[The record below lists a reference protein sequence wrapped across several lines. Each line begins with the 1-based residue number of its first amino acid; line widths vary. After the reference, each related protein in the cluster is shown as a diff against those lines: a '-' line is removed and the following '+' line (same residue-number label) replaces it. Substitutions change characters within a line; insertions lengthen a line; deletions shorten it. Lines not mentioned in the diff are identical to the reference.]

1 MRRRM
6 EKFEVKNEMYDG
18 GKIRPDD
25 SYKENGGKSSKAQQE
40 EIFEDTQK
48 VGFDDDFDI
57 DEVDNITPEIDE
69 NTIQENKLQNL
80 NEKDI
85 KGIITGYVNV
95 SASGE
100 ISAKHYIASEA
111 KKIGVEKNE
120 LQAFVLEEGKKNIKS
135 RDKVLHYHRTS
146 MKSFEKI
153 METGSLLNRERM
165 QAEGIDTSK
174 LSGSSSQN
182 VQFTR
187 DIYDSDGKLARS
199 GFGRENVG
207 ANSTDIVFVMGPE
220 LINEETYNCFMPYP
234 TVEKADIQKCCVT
247 ILAKDPNIQKQVESI
262 LKEKDLTIKTILQ
275 DEFDREVVLEE
286 LEKANICKDV
296 DKNDF
301 NDKEKAIVENKED
314 EELEVKL
321 NEKEERRAL
330 KDEARDIGEEEIYEQ
345 NDNKGKKPQI
355 TNLDIEQELGK
366 YYDDTVDIVTLK
378 AYLKEKIPQVYGD
391 KLEKFGIDIDEY
403 LENHKLS
410 LEYFEG
416 AESYKEIASELDSY
430 LDALEE
436 FKDDHIEKDNAE
448 NKETEELEAE
458 LNEKEERRA
467 LKDIGEEEIYEDFN
481 KETDFILKSVN
492 GRDMLTSA
500 VEVTEVST
508 RESNIE
514 KAADSLNKGL
524 RARTQ
529 PEATKEMEIE

>member
-1 MRRRM
+1 M

-40 EIFEDTQK
+40 YVFEDTQK
-48 VGFDDDFDI
+48 VGFDDYDDYDDI
-57 DEVDNITPEIDE
+57 DELDDITTKTNE

-85 KGIITGYVNV
+85 KRIITGYQNV
-95 SASGE
+95 STGGE

-120 LQAFVLEEGKKNIKS
+120 LQAFVLEEGKKSIKS

-165 QAEGIDTSK
+165 QEKGIETSK

-187 DIYDSDGKLARS
+187 DIYDSDGKLASS
-199 GFGRENVG
+199 GFGRDNVG
-207 ANSTDIVFVMGPE
+207 ANSTDVVFVMGPE
-220 LINEETYNCFMPYP
+220 LINEETYNCFVPYP
-234 TVEKADIQKCCVT
+234 TVEKADVEKCCVT

-286 LEKANICKDV
+286 LEKANIDV
-296 DKNDF
+296 
-301 NDKEKAIVENKED
+301 NDKE
-314 EELEVKL
+314 EVK
-321 NEKEERRAL
+321 NE
-330 KDEARDIGEEEIYEQ
+330 
-345 NDNKGKKPQI
+345 KPQI

-378 AYLKEKIPQVYGD
+378 AYLKEKIPQVYGER
-391 KLEKFGIDIDEY
+391 LEKFGVNIDEY
-403 LENHKLS
+403 LENHKLA

-430 LDALEE
+430 LESLEE
-436 FKDDHIEKDNAE
+436 YIEKDIVE

-458 LNEKEERRA
+458 LNEKEERRV
-467 LKDIGEEEIYEDFN
+467 LKDESKDIGEKEVYKEYN
-481 KETDFILKSVN
+481 KETGFILKSVN
-492 GRDMLTSA
+492 GRDILTSA
-500 VEVTEVST
+500 VEATEIST
-508 RESNIE
+508 RESTIE
-514 KAADSLNKGL
+514 KQADSLNKGL

-529 PEATKEMEIE
+529 PEVTKGMGIE

>member
-40 EIFEDTQK
+40 YVFEDTQK
-48 VGFDDDFDI
+48 VGFDDFDI
-57 DEVDNITPEIDE
+57 DEVDNITPETDE

-85 KGIITGYVNV
+85 KRIMTGYENV

-100 ISAKHYIASEA
+100 SSAKYYIASEA
-111 KKIGVEKNE
+111 KKIGIEKNE
-120 LQAFVLEEGKKNIKS
+120 LQTFILEEGKKNIKS

-165 QAEGIDTSK
+165 QAEGIETSK
-174 LSGSSSQN
+174 LSGSSSPN

-187 DIYDSDGKLARS
+187 DIYDSDGKLASS
-199 GFGRENVG
+199 GFENDNVG

-220 LINEETYNCFMPYP
+220 LINEETYNCFMLYP

-301 NDKEKAIVENKED
+301 NDKEKAK
-314 EELEVKL
+314 
-321 NEKEERRAL
+321 NE
-330 KDEARDIGEEEIYEQ
+330 
-345 NDNKGKKPQI
+345 KPQI

-366 YYDDTVDIVTLK
+366 HYDDTVDIVTLK

-436 FKDDHIEKDNAE
+436 FKDAHIEKDNAE
-448 NKETEELEAE
+448 NKETEELEAN
-458 LNEKEERRA
+458 LDEKEERRA
-467 LKDIGEEEIYEDFN
+467 LKNEAKDIGEEEIYEDFN

-492 GRDMLTSA
+492 GRDILKSA
-500 VEVTEVST
+500 VEATEVST

-514 KAADSLNKGL
+514 KAVDSLNKGL

-529 PEATKEMEIE
+529 PETTKEMGIE